1 VASGIGGLLTQKIGP
16 FPGYVWA
23 LGVGGV
29 VFLLG
34 PKLLKSSGTSSAGT
48 AAAGPSGFDP
58 QSFAAGFS
66 QGAQY
71 QPGSGSSPIPQPDT
85 LAAQPVAQTPIGFNS
100 TGLSASQAPA
110 PVISSFPIRRLISPS
125 PVGGA
130 ARNRS
135 ASVGSISAD
144 PHAYFHPAVKRVPK
158 FPHFVRGG
166 VGGAEGG
173 APLAHA
179 AAVHQLAHQAEVHPA
194 RLQLLNPRP
203 HRFIR
208 VA

>member
-1 VASGIGGLLTQKIGP
+1 MASGIGGLLTKKIGP
-16 FPGYVWA
+16 FPGYIWA
-23 LGVGGV
+23 LGVGGI

-34 PKLLKSSGTSSAGT
+34 PKLLKSSGSTTGASAGPQ
-48 AAAGPSGFDP
+48 AGAFDP

-71 QPGSGSSPIPQPDT
+71 QPGSGSGPIPVPQPDT
-85 LAAQPVAQTPIGFNS
+85 LPAQTTSPGAGFNPL
-100 TGLSASQAPA
+100 GISAAPA
-110 PVISSFPIRRLISPS
+110 PVISSSGPGGIRRQFLG
-125 PVGGA
+125 VGGA

-166 VGGAEGG
+166 VGGA
-173 APLAHA
+173 APAHA
-179 AAVHQLAHQAEVHPA
+179 AAVHQIAHQAEIHPA
-194 RLQLLNPRP
+194 RLQMLNVRP
-203 HRFIR
+203 HRFVR